1 MGSAESD
8 AHDQVL
14 DSVLVGP
21 VPIGRHTFVF
31 QVRVRV
37 QLTIIRSVKITQ
49 SLTISELEVC
59 RIFSLHDCVHV
70 HRTIGFHLI
79 INLVFMHYNRFS
91 SSNMLIVCFVFRL
104 SNRKWWGYQWCTI
117 R

>member
-37 QLTIIRSVKITQ
+37 Q
-49 SLTISELEVC
+49 
-59 RIFSLHDCVHV
+59 
-70 HRTIGFHLI
+70 
-79 INLVFMHYNRFS
+79 YY
-91 SSNMLIVCFVFRL
+91 
-104 SNRKWWGYQWCTI
+104 YQVGQNNTESHNI
-117 R
+117 